1 MMAQGGQD
9 AATKLFQAAVEL
21 VLKGESF
28 SIPSRPAIRAR
39 ELARAQIE
47 WSSRPESKPDSESF
61 SAELVGSL
69 QECCAPYHSV
79 RLQRE
84 RMWENFFK
92 FRCLEKFKEDWALF
106 ITHFDS
112 SGDSCPTFYQ
122 FVTDTVLEDIIKYL
136 SNRQAST
143 RKSAIS

>member
-1 MMAQGGQD
+1 MAQGGQD

-21 VLKGESF
+21 VLKDESF

-47 WSSRPESKPDSESF
+47 WSSRPESKPDCESF

-92 FRCLEKFKEDWALF
+92 FR
-106 ITHFDS
+106 S
-112 SGDSCPTFYQ
+112 S
-122 FVTDTVLEDIIKYL
+122 
-136 SNRQAST
+136 
-143 RKSAIS
+143 